1 MVIAGFGLI
10 GGGLGLLVGVVWLV
24 IGLILHR
31 RVVKANWLTLAG
43 ALALIVVSLGIG
55 LALPSAD
62 YTVSNAAEG
71 RAFVKQLDKGAD
83 VTDKTLK
90 VTVEAVG
97 SSSVVGVGLGAP
109 GGFSIALPNTQST
122 RHIKVGDEV
131 TVTCTQARQIFGLW
145 IVTGQLVRQ

>member
-1 MVIAGFGLI
+1 MVIVGFGLI

-31 RVVKANWLTLAG
+31 RVLKANWLMLGG

-55 LALPSAD
+55 MALPSAD
-62 YTVSNAAEG
+62 YTVSDAAEG
-71 RAFVKQLDKGAD
+71 RTFIKQLNEGAD
-83 VTDKTLK
+83 VTDKTLE

-97 SSSVVGVGLGAP
+97 SSNEMGVGLGAP
-109 GGFSIALPNTQST
+109 GGFSIALPNSQAT

-131 TVTCTQARQIFGLW
+131 TVTCTQARQFFGLW
-145 IVTGQLVRQ
+145 IVTGRLEGQ